1 MNNQKNLNQKSEDI
15 YDIKKYTD
23 NELLQILDLAN
34 MNPTDRELEAKI
46 IYYIKKYNFIPTENA
61 KKLAQFFNDIYD
73 HFFEEEEDREEST
86 KTTTIEG
93 FSTPSSINQTTPT
106 TSTPSY
112 SSVDIGF
119 KPSEAV
125 GLTKP
130 VSVSRDK
137 MNPVLNQ
144 TITRVISIDSQ
155 FRDNLNNKITTLS
168 TDFTFD
174 LSEPLRDVV
183 SLKLYSIQLPYTWY
197 TIDSAF
203 GSNFFILEPNPKS
216 LINGNYNFYFDISA
230 GNYTN
235 TTIFTALNNSVTN
248 LINQF
253 PDVSFGTTNFN
264 FNPVT
269 AITTMTFDIQNIY
282 NEPQY
287 QLVFDG
293 SHNPFNQFDAT
304 NSVANFLGYSFQSY
318 NTSTIYGQYNP
329 ASSDVSS
336 NQPNYNSTYNFNNDT
351 TTPYYYVDACNNY
364 FTIIQYVAT
373 PTTLDINTKPTVIIP
388 DIVYQNDCPLYNDIS
403 SNIPSVV
410 LNQWTISFSN
420 QIQFDM
426 SYSRQTLL
434 NDLNNQIKNL
444 NSHNNFYS
452 FLDIPNSG
460 ASLTGIT
467 DPSCSFNINDVSYV
481 QLDLKLSRYTTP
493 NIYNYKT
500 VVQFP
505 NENEKP
511 PPNGSRYLWR
521 DFSNNGT
528 SCFNFDPKKTFFE
541 LNDITGE
548 DTPAITNYKIT
559 KNPYILLRCIRQQY
573 DFSLNDYVI
582 KLENSDASQN
592 ALGGYT
598 LSQYLQKINKG
609 INYANK
615 NSISLNNNDLNL
627 LYPGGIDLSDN
638 EIPDGI
644 NGNPLI
650 RWKTQCYQNPSD
662 FKIKFQFDITRT
674 YTADKYLIDI
684 SNTILQTVLGIE
696 LLNNSSDISYNN
708 SHFTCSFQ
716 PLPNGYYVP
725 FHLPVIKFLL
735 KDQYTGSPINYIRYD
750 VFMDASGSESTVI
763 KYYENPTD
771 ILTDMNTAF
780 NNFIFY
786 YRRYSGPNQSPSVIA
801 DVSDN
806 PIKGTYLNPLRFTG
820 GNFQTI
826 LDVSINVPLKTD
838 DYQVIFYDASGNNY
852 NSGGNYD
859 SSGNVILSPW
869 SPTGS
874 WATNLYMTDQ
884 SYNLID
890 PYFADISG
898 NLSTISSSRYV
909 LQDEII
915 FSNGNNL
922 TTAVLQFNPIP
933 SANGLY
939 GLYQDQGDN
948 IIKIDLSSNYPYQR
962 EILINDLNTR
972 LSQNPLTQGSYFF
985 IEYKGSLKKTR
996 LRLNINKIYT
1006 ANDYN
1011 LVFYNNID
1019 FVKCY
1024 VGATSVRNVSWDST
1038 LGWILGFRAQ
1048 TTYPLSSYYTSNIP
1062 SGIASLL
1069 GDSTVALNLY
1079 NYFMIILDDF
1089 NQNHLND
1096 GLVTITK
1103 KDYSIYS
1110 SSYTARSSNI
1120 CNNPDSSSNLLTM
1133 TNNSIIQ
1140 NFNGN
1145 NSQTNLTQNQIYSN
1159 NQLLN
1164 ANQTNNTL
1172 VQTSPGPYIKDIFG
1186 LIPLKTTGLSPGQPY
1201 IEFGGTLQAQERIYF
1216 GPVNIHRMHIQLI
1229 NDHGNVVNLN
1239 GQNWSFSLLCEQLY
1253 QSKAT

>member
-1 MNNQKNLNQKSEDI
+1 MNNQKNPNKKSPNDQDV
-15 YDIKKYTD
+15 YNIKKYTD

-61 KKLAQFFNDIYD
+61 KKLAHFFNNIYD
-73 HFFEEEEDREEST
+73 HFFEEEDDENKEPREP
-86 KTTTIEG
+86 TIVEG
-93 FSTPSSINQTTPT
+93 FSTPSSSLSLINQTTPA
-106 TSTPSY
+106 Y

-130 VSVSRDK
+130 VSVSRGQ

-203 GSNFFILEPNPKS
+203 GSNFFILQPNPKS

-235 TTIFTALNNSVTN
+235 TTIFTALNNSVPN
-248 LINQF
+248 LKNQF
-253 PDVSFGTTNFN
+253 PDVSFGTTNFY
-264 FNPVT
+264 FNPIT

-329 ASSDVSS
+329 ANSDVSP
-336 NQPNYNSTYNFNNDT
+336 QDPNYYTTYNFNNDT

-373 PTTLDINTKPTVIIP
+373 PTTLDVNAKPTVIIP
-388 DIVYQNDCPLYNDIS
+388 DIVYQNDCPLYVDIS

-420 QIQFDM
+420 QIQMDM

-434 NDLNNQIKNL
+434 DDLNSQIKHL
-444 NSHNNFYS
+444 NQYNNNYT

-467 DPSCSFNINDVSYV
+467 DLSCSFNINDVSYV

-505 NENEKP
+505 TENP
-511 PPNGSRYLWR
+511 PPNGCRYIWR

-541 LNDITGE
+541 LNDIIGE
-548 DTPAITNYKIT
+548 DTPTITNYPIT
-559 KNPYILLRCIRQQY
+559 TNPYILLRCIIQQY

-582 KLENSDASQN
+582 KLDNSDASQN
-592 ALGGYT
+592 QLGGYT

-609 INYANK
+609 IFGANQT
-615 NSISLNNNDLNL
+615 SISPNKNDLNL
-627 LYPGGIDLSDN
+627 PYPAGVDILDN
-638 EIPDGI
+638 EIPNGI
-644 NGNPLI
+644 GNSPLL
-650 RWKTQCYQNPSD
+650 WQTQCYQNPED
-662 FKIKFQFDITRT
+662 FIIKFQFDITRT

-696 LLNNSSDISYNN
+696 LSNGSSDISYNN
-708 SHFTCSFQ
+708 SQFTCSFQ

-725 FHLPVIKFLL
+725 FNLPVIKFIL
-735 KDQYTGSPINYIRYD
+735 KDEYTGSPINYIRYD
-750 VFMDASGSESTVI
+750 IFMDASGDQSPVI
-763 KYYENPTD
+763 KYYQNASE
-771 ILTDMNTAF
+771 ILTDINTAF
-780 NNFIFY
+780 DNFVFY
-786 YRRYSGPNQSPSVIA
+786 YYRYSGPNQSPSIIY

-806 PIKGTYLNPLRFTG
+806 PVKGTILNPISFTG

-826 LDVSINVPLKTD
+826 LDVSINVPLKSE
-838 DYQVIFYDASGNNY
+838 DYQVIFYDASGNDY

-859 SSGNVILSPW
+859 SSGNLVLQPW

-884 SYNLID
+884 SYNLMD
-890 PYFADISG
+890 PAFADISG
-898 NLSTISSSRYV
+898 NLSTISSSQYV
-909 LQDEII
+909 LKDEII
-915 FSNGNNL
+915 FTNGNNT

-939 GLYQDQGDN
+939 QGDN
-948 IIKIDLSSNYPYQR
+948 IITIDLSSNYPYQR
-962 EILINDLNTR
+962 DILINDLNSR

-985 IEYKGSLKKTR
+985 IEYKESLKKTR

-1048 TTYPLSSYYTSNIP
+1048 TTYPLSSYYTPNIP
-1062 SGIASLL
+1062 SGIAILS

-1110 SSYTARSSNI
+1110 SSYAARSPNI
-1120 CNNPDSSSNLLTM
+1120 CNNPDSNSTLLTM

-1140 NFNGN
+1140 NFNN
-1145 NSQTNLTQNQIYSN
+1145 NNTQTNLTQNQIYAN

-1229 NDHGNVVNLN
+1229 NDHGDVVNLN